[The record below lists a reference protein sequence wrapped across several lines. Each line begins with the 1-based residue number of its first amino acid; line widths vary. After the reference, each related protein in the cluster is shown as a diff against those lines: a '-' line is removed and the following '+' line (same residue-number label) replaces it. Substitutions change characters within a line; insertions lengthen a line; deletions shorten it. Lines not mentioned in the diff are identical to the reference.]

1 MSPYLLS
8 LWDEVIA
15 LYLISAKQVFNHTS
29 KDLVLIKKS
38 SVIVEKHIFSS

>member
-29 KDLVLIKKS
+29 KDLVLIKN
-38 SVIVEKHIFSS
+38 HL

>member
-29 KDLVLIKKS
+29 KDLVLIKIICNYRKTY
-38 SVIVEKHIFSS
+38 FL

>member
-15 LYLISAKQVFNHTS
+15 LYLISAKQVFNHIS
-29 KDLVLIKKS
+29 KDLVLIP
-38 SVIVEKHIFSS
+38 IFCKYRKTHFL